1 MGNFVKRFALAV
13 ALVSVGYSLSYAA
26 TPAPAPAPQP
36 PNPAHMNCSQVQN
49 PAARKTCEAGRV
61 EFVKGSY
68 RLSLALMR
76 KALAASPK
84 EGILRAQIA
93 RILMQLDANG
103 PAERELRQARK
114 DKAPDETVLP
124 LLFAVMV
131 SQREEQTL
139 LNEFPQPAP
148 NAKGLMAAAI
158 WRGRAAAFQSLDQFQ
173 EAAAA
178 MDHSLALNRGAG
190 GLLIRAELAT
200 RQKDAVLAR
209 KLVDEAYKLAPQ
221 ESAVLLAKL
230 DQLQK
235 SNDAAGVLAV
245 SDHMLKLYPLSGAAR
260 AFRIEVFLKQNQD
273 MKAKTEVDA
282 LMARRPKSPL
292 GLYYRA
298 VLLSR
303 AKDRKGAAQ
312 IAQTLPPE
320 FVKQS
325 PEHGVTIAQMLVD
338 NGNIDSAAG
347 VLGGALGANPDLTDA
362 RLMLAT
368 IRMRQNSPQSAL
380 LVLTPAKDS
389 PDPRV
394 QKMLGEV
401 RARIAK
407 DRAF

>member
-1 MGNFVKRFALAV
+1 MGDFVKRFALAV

-26 TPAPAPAPQP
+26 TPAPAPQP
-36 PNPAHMNCSQVQN
+36 SNPAQINCSQVQN
-49 PAARKTCEAGRV
+49 PAARKTCEAGRA
-61 EFVKGSY
+61 EFVKGNY

-76 KALAASPK
+76 KALAASPN
-84 EGILRAQIA
+84 EGIVRVQIA
-93 RILMQLDANG
+93 RILMQLDGRG

-114 DKAPDETVLP
+114 DRAPDEAALP

-131 SQREEQTL
+131 SQHEERKL
-139 LNEFPQPAP
+139 LNEFPEPASS
-148 NAKGLMAAAI
+148 AKDPVAAAI
-158 WRGRAAAFQSLDQFQ
+158 WRGRAVAFQSLDQFQ
-173 EAAAA
+173 EAATA
-178 MDHSLALNRGAG
+178 MDRSLALNRNAG
-190 GLLIRAELAT
+190 GLLVRAELAT
-200 RQKDAVLAR
+200 RQKDAALAR

-245 SDHMLKLYPLSGAAR
+245 SDQMLKLYPLSVAAG

-273 MKAKTEVDA
+273 MKAKSEVDA

-312 IAQTLPPE
+312 TVQALPPE

-347 VLGGALGANPDLTDA
+347 VLGGALAANPDLTDA

-394 QKMLGEV
+394 RKMLGEI